1 MKEMWSYDKEK
12 RFDRRGR
19 RWHFVHRSFYDT
31 GDLPYEERP
40 DEWYFRDD
48 ERTEFGLLRF
58 ERKKDNPFRN
68 YEVMV
73 KKIMNDEA
81 FRKTLLD
88 PRTRGVWNKNWK

>member
-1 MKEMWSYDKEK
+1 MREMWTYDKEQ

-19 RWHFVHRSFYDT
+19 RWHFVHRSFYAT
-31 GDLPYEERP
+31 AVPFEERP

-48 ERTEFGLLRF
+48 ARTEFGVLRF

-73 KKIMNDEA
+73 NKIMNDAA
-81 FRKTLLD
+81 FRNTLLD
-88 PRTRGVWNKNWK
+88 PRTRRVWNKNWK